1 MQGRTGRKADRVDV
15 IATSLAPVHEDLP
28 GEGPLTEPESRPS
41 DSFKAVRDWIVVL
54 VVALLVALGI
64 RTFALQ
70 QFYISGPS
78 METTLFQPNRV
89 LVNKMSYRIGDIGR
103 GDVVVFDRVTSNGQ
117 SVQHDDLIK
126 RVIGLPGETV
136 TIKACKVYVNGKLLE
151 EKYLPKRDTDQ
162 SDLVARCRQ
171 PEMSAVTVPK
181 GQIFVLG
188 DNRPQSMDSRV
199 FGPVDKKSV
208 VGRAFVVIWPISRWR
223 WL

>member
-1 MQGRTGRKADRVDV
+1 MN
-15 IATSLAPVHEDLP
+15 TSNLVPVHDELP
-28 GEGPLTEPESRPS
+28 GERLEDTAGTSPKE
-41 DSFKAVRDWIVVL
+41 SFKAVRDWVIVL

-89 LVNKMSYRIGDIGR
+89 LVNKLSYRFGKIGR

-136 TIKACKVYVNGKLLE
+136 TIKSCVVYINGKRLE
-151 EKYLPKRDTDQ
+151 EKYLPARDTSQ

-171 PEMSAVTVPK
+171 PEMAAVAVPK
-181 GQIFVLG
+181 GQLFVLG

-199 FGPVDKKSV
+199 FGPVDRKSI

>member
-1 MQGRTGRKADRVDV
+1 M
-15 IATSLAPVHEDLP
+15 SYDLP
-28 GEGPLTEPESRPS
+28 GEAPDSSTSRRGNEA
-41 DSFKAVRDWIVVL
+41 FKAVRDWVIVL

-64 RTFALQ
+64 RTFVLQ

-89 LVNKMSYRIGDIGR
+89 LVNKLSYRFGDIDR
-103 GDVVVFDRVTSNGQ
+103 GDVVVFDRVTSNGR

-126 RVIGLPGETV
+126 RVVGLPGETV
-136 TIKACKVYVNGKLLE
+136 AIRSCNVFIDDKMLE
-151 EKYLPKRDTDQ
+151 ESYLPKRDLEQT
-162 SDLVARCRQ
+162 DLVARCRQ
-171 PEMSAVTVPK
+171 PEMAPVEVPE
-181 GQIFVLG
+181 GQVFVLG

-199 FGPVDKKSV
+199 FGPVDKKSI

>member
-1 MQGRTGRKADRVDV
+1 M
-15 IATSLAPVHEDLP
+15 SYDLP
-28 GEGPLTEPESRPS
+28 GEGPMTNEAGRSVVA
-41 DSFKAVRDWIVVL
+41 FKAVRDWVVVL

-64 RTFALQ
+64 RTFVLQ

-89 LVNKMSYRIGDIGR
+89 LVNKLSYRFGDIGR

-126 RVIGLPGETV
+126 RVIGLPGESV
-136 TIKACKVYVNGKLLE
+136 AIRGCKVYVNDRQLE
-151 EKYLPKRDTDQ
+151 EKYLPRRDLDQ

-171 PEMSAVTVPK
+171 PEMSPVQVPK
-181 GQIFVLG
+181 GQVFVLG

-199 FGPVDKKSV
+199 FGPVDKKSI
-208 VGRAFVVIWPISRWR
+208 VGRAFVVIWPINRWR